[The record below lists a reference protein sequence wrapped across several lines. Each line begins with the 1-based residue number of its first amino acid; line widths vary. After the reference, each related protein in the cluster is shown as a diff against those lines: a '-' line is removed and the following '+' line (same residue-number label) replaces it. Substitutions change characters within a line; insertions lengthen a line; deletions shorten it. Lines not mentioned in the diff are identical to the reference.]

1 MAQVPP
7 SARWAPRLA
16 PGHPV
21 RARYTK
27 WGGKRHHGADLVY
40 LGADDHG
47 DWLGDPVGNQW
58 SGGPKSFASVT
69 ENVLLVPRDRGMTA
83 MFYTEHP
90 EQAFELYVDI
100 TTPPVWDGDLVTAV
114 DLDLDVIRR
123 FDGSWYVDD
132 EDEFAEHQ
140 VSYGYPPELVASAEA
155 ECARVVDEIRSGA
168 AILASHT
175 AVPWRAAFRALL
187 HR

>member
-1 MAQVPP
+1 M
-7 SARWAPRLA
+7 
-16 PGHPV
+16 
-21 RARYTK
+21 
-27 WGGKRHHGADLVY
+27 
-40 LGADDHG
+40 
-47 DWLGDPVGNQW
+47 
-58 SGGPKSFASVT
+58 SVT
-69 ENVLLVPRDRGMTA
+69 DNVLLVPRGRGMTA

-140 VSYGYPPELVASAEA
+140 VAYGYPPELVTAAEA
-155 ECARVVDEIRSGA
+155 ECVRVSDEIRSGA
-168 AILASHT
+168 TVLAMDT
-175 AVPWRAAFRALL
+175 AAPWRTVFRTLQS
-187 HR
+187 R

>member
-1 MAQVPP
+1 M
-7 SARWAPRLA
+7 
-16 PGHPV
+16 

-40 LGADDHG
+40 LGADEHG

-58 SGGPKSFASVT
+58 SGGPKSFVSVT
-69 ENVLLVPRDRGMTA
+69 DNVLLVPRGRGMTA
-83 MFYTEHP
+83 MFYSAHP

-100 TTPPVWDGDLVTAV
+100 TTPPAWDGDRVTAV

-140 VSYGYPPELVASAEA
+140 VSYAYPPELVAAAEA
-155 ECARVVDEIRSGA
+155 ECVRVSGEIRSGA
-168 AILASHT
+168 TVLAMET
-175 AVPWRAAFRALL
+175 AAPWRAVFRTLQA
-187 HR
+187 R